1 MLKQKMKQ
9 DVLGLSPL
17 DKIHLAEMI
26 LDSLDQPSSDVEKK
40 WIDESEKRFQAYKE
54 NKVNGISLSDVKDKY
69 EE

>member
-9 DVLGLSPL
+9 DVLGLSAL

-26 LDSLDQPSSDVEKK
+26 FDSLDQPSSDVEKK
-40 WIDESEKRFQAYKE
+40 WIDESEKRFRAYKE

-69 EE
+69 EK